1 MGSAPRLESGPRQTR
16 EPSMPPL
23 SANSTWFNFSIEG
36 SPDFAV
42 YAFYGLERISSPYTF
57 TIDLASPF
65 ASARI
70 DELIGR
76 EASLSISDRSGAS
89 RLVHGLIREMQQLHT
104 ANLRTFYRCVLVPR
118 LWFLGLRRNHRIFQ
132 HASVPEIITR
142 ILGEQNFTAESFAF
156 KCFHKYPSREY
167 CVQYGESDLHFISR
181 LCEEEG
187 IYYYFEHSEN
197 GHCLCFSDMPGGPRI
212 GGESDLRYFPGSGQ
226 PADTA
231 VVSRLALRSQ
241 SVSDRATLRDWNF
254 ITPAAILEGGASE
267 PEFAKAP
274 TAPGMR
280 AETYSYPHLHQTREE
295 GERYAGVQLLRQLT
309 FQTWLEAE
317 SDVSRFL
324 PGFTFSLHG
333 HDREEVNAGWWV
345 AGVTHR
351 GEQPQVLEH
360 EAPDRGLLYA
370 STLIAVP
377 EGVRYVPE
385 TAHPKNRIMGAQ
397 TALVTG
403 PAGEEIHPDKYGRV
417 KVQFFWDREG
427 DRDENTSC
435 WIRVAQGWA
444 GTEFG
449 TLAIPRVGHEVIVTF
464 LEGDPDRPV
473 ITGRVHHGGN
483 MPAYELPDHKTRTV
497 LRSMSSPGDDGPR
510 GFNELRIED
519 KSGEEEIYVHAEK
532 DVNIHVKNDWKKHI
546 LRDRHQTM
554 ERNACDEIQGETHV
568 ILKDQRKTELF
579 SADHLTVHADSH
591 ATVEQQWLMK
601 AGSEIHVET
610 GQRMLLEAGSELT
623 VKAGGSWLKVDAA
636 GVHVQGGRIDIAG
649 GGKAGKGTSAAPRQ
663 PEKAQL
669 PGAEAFLPPPP
680 GIPPVSNSE
689 FPPPPKKCLCEAA
702 RDKNPCVIFP
712 EPL

>member
-1 MGSAPRLESGPRQTR
+1 
-16 EPSMPPL
+16 MPVPE
-23 SANSTWFNFSIEG
+23 ANTAWFTLHLNG
-36 SPDFAV
+36 RTDFEV
-42 YAFYGLERISSPYTF
+42 YAFT
-57 TIDLASPF
+57 
-65 ASARI
+65 
-70 DELIGR
+70 GR
-76 EASLSISDRSGAS
+76 ETICRPYEFTLELVHSSSREELAPFIGAPALLTIADRSGQG
-89 RLVHGLIREMQQLHT
+89 RLVHGLVREMKR
-104 ANLRTFYRCVLVPR
+104 LRRGNHLTHYECVIVPR
-118 LWFLGLRRNHRIFQ
+118 LWFLEQTRNHRIFQ
-132 HASVPEIITR
+132 HKSVPEIITR

-254 ITPAAILEGGASE
+254 ITPSSILESSESE
-267 PEFAKAP
+267 PDSKKAP
-274 TAPGMR
+274 AASGMR
-280 AETYSYPHLHQTREE
+280 HDVYRYPYLHDVRNE
-295 GERYAGVQLLRQLT
+295 GDRYARLQLLRQIT
-309 FQTWLEAE
+309 MQTAIELEA
-317 SDVSRFL
+317 DVSRFL

-510 GFNELRIED
+510 GFNEFRIED

-601 AGSEIHVET
+601 AGSDIHVDT
-610 GQRMLLEAGSELT
+610 GQRMLVDAGSELT
-623 VKAGGSWLKVDAA
+623 V
-636 GVHVQGGRIDIAG
+636 
-649 GGKAGKGTSAAPRQ
+649 
-663 PEKAQL
+663 
-669 PGAEAFLPPPP
+669 
-680 GIPPVSNSE
+680 
-689 FPPPPKKCLCEAA
+689 
-702 RDKNPCVIFP
+702 
-712 EPL
+712 

>member
-1 MGSAPRLESGPRQTR
+1 
-16 EPSMPPL
+16 MPVPE
-23 SANSTWFNFSIEG
+23 ANTAWFTLHLNG
-36 SPDFAV
+36 RTDFEV
-42 YAFYGLERISSPYTF
+42 YAFT
-57 TIDLASPF
+57 
-65 ASARI
+65 
-70 DELIGR
+70 GR
-76 EASLSISDRSGAS
+76 ETICRPYEFTLELVHSSSREELAPFIGAPALLTIADRSGQG
-89 RLVHGLIREMQQLHT
+89 RLVHGLVREMKR
-104 ANLRTFYRCVLVPR
+104 LRRGNHLTHYECVIVPR
-118 LWFLGLRRNHRIFQ
+118 LWFLEQTRNHRIFQ
-132 HASVPEIITR
+132 HKSVPEIITR

-254 ITPAAILEGGASE
+254 ITPSSILESSESE
-267 PEFAKAP
+267 PDSKKAP
-274 TAPGMR
+274 AASGMR
-280 AETYSYPHLHQTREE
+280 HDVYRYPYLHDVRNE
-295 GERYAGVQLLRQLT
+295 GDRYARLQLLRQIT
-309 FQTWLEAE
+309 MQTAIELEA
-317 SDVSRFL
+317 DVSRFL

-497 LRSMSSPGDDGPR
+497 LRSMSYPGDDGPR
-510 GFNELRIED
+510 GFNEFRIED

-636 GVHVQGGRIDIAG
+636 GVHVQGDRIDIAG

>member
-1 MGSAPRLESGPRQTR
+1 
-16 EPSMPPL
+16 MPVPE
-23 SANSTWFNFSIEG
+23 ANTAWFTLHLNG
-36 SPDFAV
+36 RTDFEV
-42 YAFYGLERISSPYTF
+42 YAFT
-57 TIDLASPF
+57 
-65 ASARI
+65 
-70 DELIGR
+70 GR
-76 EASLSISDRSGAS
+76 ETICRPYEFTLELVHSSSREELAPFIGAPALLTIADRSGQG
-89 RLVHGLIREMQQLHT
+89 RLVHGLVREMKR
-104 ANLRTFYRCVLVPR
+104 LRRGNHLTHYECVIVPR
-118 LWFLGLRRNHRIFQ
+118 LWFLEQTRNHRIFQ
-132 HASVPEIITR
+132 HKSVPEIITR

-403 PAGEEIHPDKYGRV
+403 PAGEESPPAALRRV
-417 KVQFFWDREG
+417 PEG
-427 DRDENTSC
+427 SPSGYSKKRRCLCTPPS
-435 WIRVAQGWA
+435 W
-444 GTEFG
+444 
-449 TLAIPRVGHEVIVTF
+449 
-464 LEGDPDRPV
+464 
-473 ITGRVHHGGN
+473 
-483 MPAYELPDHKTRTV
+483 
-497 LRSMSSPGDDGPR
+497 RSPFP
-510 GFNELRIED
+510 L
-519 KSGEEEIYVHAEK
+519 
-532 DVNIHVKNDWKKHI
+532 
-546 LRDRHQTM
+546 
-554 ERNACDEIQGETHV
+554 
-568 ILKDQRKTELF
+568 
-579 SADHLTVHADSH
+579 
-591 ATVEQQWLMK
+591 
-601 AGSEIHVET
+601 
-610 GQRMLLEAGSELT
+610 
-623 VKAGGSWLKVDAA
+623 
-636 GVHVQGGRIDIAG
+636 
-649 GGKAGKGTSAAPRQ
+649 SAARQ
-663 PEKAQL
+663 M
-669 PGAEAFLPPPP
+669 
-680 GIPPVSNSE
+680 
-689 FPPPPKKCLCEAA
+689 
-702 RDKNPCVIFP
+702 
-712 EPL
+712 PLL